1 MQMTIKMKG
10 DVNRTDLDRMFRS
23 ITLGIY
29 KDVILGTPVDTGRAR
44 GNWQLA
50 IGSAP
55 SGESTRFEKG
65 KGQSQIRQGVS
76 KTRRPLAGRSVFIAN
91 NLSYIGELEE
101 GGSKQNKGFVQNA
114 LNRAEARIVALD

>member
-1 MQMTIKMKG
+1 MQMSIKMKG
-10 DVNRTDLDRMFRS
+10 DVNRKDLDRVFRT

-29 KDVILGTPVDTGRAR
+29 RDVIIGTPVDTGRAR

-55 SGESTRFEKG
+55 TGEATRFEKG
-65 KGQSQIRQGVS
+65 SGGDQRKQAMA
-76 KTRRPLAGRSVFIAN
+76 KTSRPLAGRSVFIAN

-101 GGSKQNKGFVQNA
+101 GHSKQSKGFVQNA
-114 LNRAEARIVALD
+114 LNRAEARILALD